1 MTFRQQLGFGVHVLV
16 MMGTFYALGH
26 YAASHVSRNVAH
38 VGALAGPARLCG
50 HKPCG
55 RSLSHMSPPVTAY
68 MWALWL
74 AQYMDAWVKMG
85 LSCWTLDS
93 NVSLSS

>member
-38 VGALAGPARLCG
+38 VGALAGPTQLSLCG
-50 HKPCG
+50 HKPCTQSLHIRLLQRRTCG
-55 RSLSHMSPPVTAY
+55 RPGRPN
-68 MWALWL
+68 
-74 AQYMDAWVKMG
+74 K
-85 LSCWTLDS
+85 
-93 NVSLSS
+93 

>member
-26 YAASHVSRNVAH
+26 YAASHVSRNIAH
-38 VGALAGPARLCG
+38 VGALAGATQSGLCG

-55 RSLSHMSPPVTAY
+55 QSLSHMSPPVTAC

-74 AQYMDAWVKMG
+74 AQCIDAWVKWG
-85 LSCWTLDS
+85 FCVGPWTAMS
-93 NVSLSS
+93 V